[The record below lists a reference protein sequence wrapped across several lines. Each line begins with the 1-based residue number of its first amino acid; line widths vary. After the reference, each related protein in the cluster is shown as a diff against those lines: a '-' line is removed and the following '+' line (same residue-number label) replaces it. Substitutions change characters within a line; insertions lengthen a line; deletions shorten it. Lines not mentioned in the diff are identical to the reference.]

1 MGRPPPPVLDKGAG
15 EKPKGIKS
23 PSQPFQVKDQ
33 EADDAELYREEQ
45 GGIRAAFKEW
55 GRK

>member
-1 MGRPPPPVLDKGAG
+1 MGRPPPPPVLDKGAG

-45 GGIRAAFKEW
+45 GGIRAAFK
-55 GRK
+55 G